1 MSALEES
8 RWPSRLRGT
17 LAFVREFKGAC
28 GAPGCAEAPP
38 YNGSVRL
45 RETVAALPKEQN

>member
-17 LAFVREFKGAC
+17 R
-28 GAPGCAEAPP
+28 APAARRDALKRPP